1 MTTTAASA
9 LDDPRASEILD
20 IVAHEA
26 AIPRETL
33 RPEATIESLGIA
45 SLDMVQAIFAI
56 ESRFGVDIPVVA
68 SQGGA
73 EFSTIGDLL
82 AHVLHTLNA
91 HTRDA
96 HTRDGQTHD
105 GQTHDG
111 AAAAEA
117 DPA

>member
-1 MTTTAASA
+1 MTTPAASA

-82 AHVLHTLNA
+82 AHVLHTLDGDKLDGHKLDG
-91 HTRDA
+91 HTPE
-96 HTRDGQTHD
+96 G
-105 GQTHDG
+105 G
-111 AAAAEA
+111 AAAEA